1 MRIAV
6 ADLGTNSTR
15 LLVASVGSDG
25 SVEEL
30 DRRTDVTRLG
40 DRVDATGRLA
50 EDAMERV
57 HTRLASYAEVA
68 DAHGVQRRIAV
79 ATSAVRDA
87 ENGEEFRAAVE
98 RRHGFE
104 VRVISGGE
112 EARLTFLGAMSS
124 HDGDRPTLVF
134 DIGGGSTEYVIGT
147 PGEEPRFH
155 VSTRMGS
162 VRQTERHVHTDP
174 PRAEELGALAEAAAG
189 IVTEA
194 VPEDERSSVDD
205 GIAVAGTATS
215 LAAIEQRLE
224 PYDPAKVQGYVL
236 TLSAAER
243 LCGALAAMPVSERRE
258 VPGLLPGRAPT
269 IVAGA
274 VILVESMRAFG
285 LDSVEVSDADILHG
299 AAIHT
304 ALYRGEDG
312 GRTG

>member
-1 MRIAV
+1 
-6 ADLGTNSTR
+6 
-15 LLVASVGSDG
+15 
-25 SVEEL
+25 
-30 DRRTDVTRLG
+30 
-40 DRVDATGRLA
+40 
-50 EDAMERV
+50 
-57 HTRLASYAEVA
+57 
-68 DAHGVQRRIAV
+68 
-79 ATSAVRDA
+79 
-87 ENGEEFRAAVE
+87 
-98 RRHGFE
+98 
-104 VRVISGGE
+104 
-112 EARLTFLGAMSS
+112 
-124 HDGDRPTLVF
+124 
-134 DIGGGSTEYVIGT
+134 
-147 PGEEPRFH
+147 
-155 VSTRMGS
+155 MGS

-194 VPEDERSSVDD
+194 VSEDERRSVDD

-243 LCGALAAMPVSERRE
+243 LCETLAAMPVSERRE

-299 AAIHT
+299 AAIQT

-312 GRTG
+312 GITG